1 MSIPQRQTKQ
11 RTAVADLLSEV
22 DDFRSA
28 QQIHDD
34 LRKRGES
41 IGLTTVYRALQSLA
55 TSGEVDSIASDDGE
69 TVYRKCS
76 SMHHHHLVCRQCGKT
91 VEITGPTVEQWADGV
106 ASTHGFTDVSHT
118 MELFGLCAQC
128 SN

>member
-69 TVYRKCS
+69 TVYRMCS

-91 VEITGPTVEQWADGV
+91 VEISGPTVEQWADGV
-106 ASTHGFTDVSHT
+106 ASTHGFTEVSHT

>member
-11 RTAVADLLSEV
+11 RTAVADFLSEV

-55 TSGEVDSIASDDGE
+55 TAGEVDSIASDDGE

-106 ASTHGFTDVSHT
+106 ASTHGFTEVSHT

-128 SN
+128 SS